1 MPRGN
6 DILIKKPTPRNRVQI
21 PTRRLIKT
29 QQKEENMKFDYSEI
43 IPQKEAVMTMSRL
56 GVSGF
61 GVLPE

>member
-1 MPRGN
+1 
-6 DILIKKPTPRNRVQI
+6 
-21 PTRRLIKT
+21 
-29 QQKEENMKFDYSEI
+29 MKFDYSEI